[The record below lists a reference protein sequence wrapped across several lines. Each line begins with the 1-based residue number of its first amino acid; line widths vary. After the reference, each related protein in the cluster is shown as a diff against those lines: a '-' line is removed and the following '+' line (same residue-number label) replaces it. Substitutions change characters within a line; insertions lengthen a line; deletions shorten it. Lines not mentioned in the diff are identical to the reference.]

1 MMAGSGITQSIYER
15 VVKSADG
22 MTRQELKASLSLT
35 PDQVRCRTNDLVRAG
50 KLEVKNDDLGVPRYY
65 AKEEKM
71 EEKVVEPS
79 TTEKA
84 WDHLIQEAQQRGFA
98 QGYAAG
104 AEASQ
109 RAAYNQGKSDTIR
122 RLTELLS

>member
-1 MMAGSGITQSIYER
+1 MAGSGITQSIYER

-71 EEKVVEPS
+71 EEKVVETS
-79 TTEKA
+79 ATVKNWE
-84 WDHLIQEAQQRGFA
+84 HLIQEAEQRGFTR
-98 QGYAAG
+98 GYAAG
-104 AEASQ
+104 VLTSHREAYS
-109 RAAYNQGKSDTIR
+109 QGKSDTIR